1 MSAPKVPKL
10 LYSIPE
16 VAAAIGVSRS
26 TVYELIAAG
35 EFPTVDIGQ
44 GGRPRHRIPVSVLE
58 EWINHKTTARAAS

>member
-1 MSAPKVPKL
+1 MSVPKL

-16 VAAAIGVSRS
+16 VAAALGVSRS

-44 GGRPRHRIPVSVLE
+44 GQRPRHRVKVDALE
-58 EWINHKTTARAAS
+58 DWIARKTTERASA